1 MDYIKIHINN
11 RCSVKKSD
19 IGEWDHGR
27 EQRKNSK
34 EKTGMWSS
42 LPVAYSGFICFWRS
56 VGERLWKSYEWDSQ
70 PCSIWGTFKRRFR
83 SICGVYA

>member
-19 IGEWDHGR
+19 IGEGDHGR

-34 EKTGMWSS
+34 EKTGM
-42 LPVAYSGFICFWRS
+42 
-56 VGERLWKSYEWDSQ
+56 
-70 PCSIWGTFKRRFR
+70 
-83 SICGVYA
+83 